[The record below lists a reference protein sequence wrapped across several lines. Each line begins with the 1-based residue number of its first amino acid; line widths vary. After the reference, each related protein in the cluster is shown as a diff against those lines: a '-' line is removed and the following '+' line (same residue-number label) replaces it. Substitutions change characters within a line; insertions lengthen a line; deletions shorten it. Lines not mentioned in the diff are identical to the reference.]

1 MMMMTRRS
9 VCSSRV
15 LLLVVFFIFL
25 AGGTTFVSGVDS
37 TGKKGGEI
45 KEKETKNEDRDEYEL
60 PICHDETL
68 RRSPVRSATSGEI
81 AAKMSQATR
90 YVDGHVR
97 VSRDRNEMHV
107 DAKVIR
113 VNGNLSVGR
122 NLYFEGDLKVEG
134 PLIMG
139 NKKDAFEEIMRLESE
154 IEEMTA
160 IVEELEGHHALT
172 DANFHAA
179 IDLCLT
185 FNNGK
190 YRKDGACESLHYG
203 GRIGDWDVSRVTNFT
218 QAFMN
223 RAEFNADLSRWNTS
237 SAKSFDSMFKNAT
250 AFNGDVSKWKTES
263 EATKD
268 EMFHGA
274 VAFKSKYMCAKYTDA
289 PEDLSSCADV
299 LAEWIAPSPPPGAPQ
314 PPPESPPPKLSELI
328 ISPPPPVYLPPPSP
342 PAPPPLPSPPPVQ
355 TEMSE
360 TADAIEL
367 NQRYMPKTNGWY
379 ELLPEG
385 YSGAAQ
391 IAYVD
396 YDGSV
401 SGIKDEGPWIQVR
414 YAKNKYSRAHPW
426 SALGKGDPFRESG
439 TAYSGNFD
447 YAQNEN
453 WIDALLNQ
461 AVDVRQ
467 RFVSWGKRSVGWNYD
482 HNYQAARG
490 FDGVNYT
497 LWGDGTALVGG
508 TATPPTGFSYGTSGF
523 NAFLNPASLEI
534 DPTNLNDDVW
544 RKSVLY
550 FRNTGGGKILPI
562 RGIWNAD
569 LDDPGEGRYFPLIH
583 PDVGDEVDTNGV
595 FTESSDTWVK
605 IVQDFLPPL
614 PPPPP

>member
-1 MMMMTRRS
+1 MTRRS

-45 KEKETKNEDRDEYEL
+45 KEKETSWKNEDRDEYEL

-203 GRIGDWDVSRVTNFT
+203 GRIGDWDVS
-218 QAFMN
+218 Q
-223 RAEFNADLSRWNTS
+223 
-237 SAKSFDSMFKNAT
+237 
-250 AFNGDVSKWKTES
+250 
-263 EATKD
+263 
-268 EMFHGA
+268 
-274 VAFKSKYMCAKYTDA
+274 
-289 PEDLSSCADV
+289 
-299 LAEWIAPSPPPGAPQ
+299 
-314 PPPESPPPKLSELI
+314 
-328 ISPPPPVYLPPPSP
+328 
-342 PAPPPLPSPPPVQ
+342 
-355 TEMSE
+355 
-360 TADAIEL
+360 
-367 NQRYMPKTNGWY
+367 
-379 ELLPEG
+379 
-385 YSGAAQ
+385 
-391 IAYVD
+391 
-396 YDGSV
+396 
-401 SGIKDEGPWIQVR
+401 
-414 YAKNKYSRAHPW
+414 
-426 SALGKGDPFRESG
+426 
-439 TAYSGNFD
+439 
-447 YAQNEN
+447 
-453 WIDALLNQ
+453 
-461 AVDVRQ
+461 
-467 RFVSWGKRSVGWNYD
+467 
-482 HNYQAARG
+482 
-490 FDGVNYT
+490 
-497 LWGDGTALVGG
+497 
-508 TATPPTGFSYGTSGF
+508 
-523 NAFLNPASLEI
+523 
-534 DPTNLNDDVW
+534 
-544 RKSVLY
+544 
-550 FRNTGGGKILPI
+550 
-562 RGIWNAD
+562 
-569 LDDPGEGRYFPLIH
+569 
-583 PDVGDEVDTNGV
+583 
-595 FTESSDTWVK
+595 
-605 IVQDFLPPL
+605 
-614 PPPPP
+614 